1 MKEIQQLREIAVKL
15 HVSGTAIPIAQTR
28 LYQGGFG
35 FVTLRAYV
43 PITQN
48 RSPDTSPLCTV
59 YRATTDAFGNRK
71 QFNKDIYNLFYI
83 GDVEI
88 DGEKYM
94 LFERPLPKDFTD
106 TVGDLEMIFNYS
118 EIQNNMVMSRL
129 VSSIYRTNV
138 DEGGVSDGETVD
150 PVGGELARLND
161 ITVKVE
167 QLEDSVDALLQPP
180 DCTEADQVGIPNV
193 TVKEDG
199 RLKFSELRGADALA
213 LQAIIHTNTEPANG
227 ISFEAATA
235 QFNRGPAVGE
245 SVVVYLEYNGYTYL
259 TRANVYQ
266 VADEICS
273 LTISDAPVL
282 ITGRKGDEGM
292 AATIR
297 VGQVTTLPFES
308 EATVIIVGTD
318 NAAVFSFGIPK
329 GEGFKIEKVYTSVS
343 EMESDFAN
351 PDLLEGDFAIINTG
365 SVEDEDNA
373 RLYAKG
379 KTEWVFV
386 TDMSGMQGQPGRDG
400 RDGVNGSDGKDGING
415 VNGIN
420 GKDGVNGSR
429 IYTAQSGD
437 INLSGSWTAYLTQDD
452 YEACIPGDVVV
463 GKNGVMGNIL
473 NKYPTNVVAGLNG
486 VNLKGEAA
494 GSGYDLIITSQA
506 EFEEWC
512 TALDAGTCE
521 AHSVLLVGDGGTL
534 EFTRSDGKGLCLP
547 KTLYQVDGINKA
559 KIKVS
564 NFQFSPSYATNANAA
579 AIFYKN
585 ALDVTSKV
593 YAINN
598 LEVWCLS
605 SLANMNGSSRAFSRC
620 VNLYNCIGI
629 VRTTGGG
636 SNLCAFDNCDNLINC
651 SAESIHYGYYYCN
664 YLTNCNGKN
673 GGKYY
678 YCHYLNNCEGQAAN
692 YVFQKC
698 ELLTNCVGIIDTN
711 NNSGTY
717 IHTFSE
723 CYALTNCIAKKE
735 SGVANNLLSGFTS
748 CYQLVNCVADA
759 DNYGAGSESEAY
771 GYYDC
776 RHLSNCKGR
785 ARATKS
791 GYVFYNCKYCS
802 SCSSLDIRGDMLDNS
817 NWDTTTAI
825 WGGTNTKRDDDSC
838 EI

>member
-1 MKEIQQLREIAVKL
+1 LIVELKRQGKLITEI
-15 HVSGTAIPIAQTR
+15 IPIEKPPIYAGSILVHELVVRCSLYEGEALCVSYRSSGGEAITKAQMFMDKR
-28 LYQGGFG
+28 LYDDMGGG
-35 FVTLRAYV
+35 QSIERYVLLPNAVTREA
-43 PITQN
+43 
-48 RSPDTSPLCTV
+48 
-59 YRATTDAFGNRK
+59 
-71 QFNKDIYNLFYI
+71 
-83 GDVEI
+83 GDKEANI
-88 DGEKYM
+88 AI
-94 LFERPLPKDFTD
+94 L
-106 TVGDLEMIFNYS
+106 DLY
-118 EIQNNMVMSRL
+118 QP
-129 VSSIYRTNV
+129 T
-138 DEGGVSDGETVD
+138 
-150 PVGGELARLND
+150 ND
-161 ITVKVE
+161 INLDPKYKVITSGNIPFSVYPGGINTDFEPLDESLSSLLQRKVE
-167 QLEDSVDALLQPP
+167 KLSGILQPP
-180 DCTEADQVGIPNV
+180 DCTEANQVGTPNV
-193 TVKEDG
+193 TVKDDG

-227 ISFEAATA
+227 IGFEATLA
-235 QFNRGPAVGE
+235 QFNHKPIVGE
-245 SVVVYLEYNGYTYL
+245 SVVVYLEYNSYTYL

-266 VADEICS
+266 IADTICRLVVS
-273 LTISDAPVL
+273 GAPVL
-282 ITGRKGDEGM
+282 VTGRRGNEGT
-292 AATIR
+292 AATVR
-297 VGQVTTLPFES
+297 VGEVTSLPFGK
-308 EATVIIVGTD
+308 EATVENIGTE
-318 NAAVFSFGIPK
+318 NAAVFNFGIPK

-343 EMESDFAN
+343 EMEGDFAN

-373 RLYAKG
+373 KLYAKG

-386 TDMSGMQGQPGRDG
+386 TDMSGM
-400 RDGVNGSDGKDGING
+400 S
-415 VNGIN
+415 

-494 GSGYDLIITSQA
+494 GLGYDLIITSQA

-717 IHTFSE
+717 IYAFE
-723 CYALTNCIAKKE
+723 GCYSLVNCIVKKE
-735 SGVANNLLSGFTS
+735 SGVANNLLCGFGNCT
-748 CYQLVNCVADA
+748 QLANCVADA

-771 GYYDC
+771 GFYNC
-776 RHLSNCKGR
+776 QHLVNCEGR
-785 ARATKS
+785 ARASKS

-802 SCSSLDIRGDMLDNS
+802 TCKSIKITLNGSM
-817 NWDTTTAI
+817 WDTTTAI